1 MQHETSVPWGYVE
14 HNGRIL
20 PSFEIARTA
29 TVSQVFEWLGKMATV
44 RKSMGLNGVELRGWC
59 PWGETHGKQGSFSI
73 NIESGKGMCHA
84 CKRKCSHVVKFAAL
98 YIETHPT
105 DPLFAHIAFK
115 GDQAGAAWII
125 EKLREENGQW
135 EGIPQDASTQHH
147 VVHDTDAITSAL
159 RQLGLALRDE
169 ATLREIA
176 EILARPR

>member
-1 MQHETSVPWGYVE
+1 M
-14 HNGRIL
+14 
-20 PSFEIARTA
+20 
-29 TVSQVFEWLGKMATV
+29 
-44 RKSMGLNGVELRGWC
+44 
-59 PWGETHGKQGSFSI
+59 
-73 NIESGKGMCHA
+73 ESGKGMCHA

-125 EKLREENGQW
+125 EKLQEENGEW

-159 RQLGLALRDE
+159 RQLGLALQDE

-176 EILARPR
+176 EILARAR